1 LAVEALYG
9 MVAAGECDGDVSLH
23 RDYDVVMGSGQ
34 CVRTPVEPIR
44 PILFVATAIPGD
56 GGQQRP
62 VFERFEPQFVGEA
75 HVFSPTAVEKT
86 ATRRNGTTGTDR
98 G

>member
-1 LAVEALYG
+1 
-9 MVAAGECDGDVSLH
+9 
-23 RDYDVVMGSGQ
+23 
-34 CVRTPVEPIR
+34 
-44 PILFVATAIPGD
+44 
-56 GGQQRP
+56 
-62 VFERFEPQFVGEA
+62 VGEA